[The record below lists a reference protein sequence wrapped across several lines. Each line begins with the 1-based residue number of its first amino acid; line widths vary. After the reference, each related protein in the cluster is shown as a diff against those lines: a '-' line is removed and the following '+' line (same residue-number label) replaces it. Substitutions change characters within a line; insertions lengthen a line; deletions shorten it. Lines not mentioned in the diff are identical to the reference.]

1 MPDALGGNRTGRS
14 APSRSDPAS
23 LTEQPA
29 HFGSEPV
36 ENRDI
41 YDSP

>member
-1 MPDALGGNRTGRS
+1 MPEALGGNRTGRS

-23 LTEQPA
+23 LTA

-36 ENRDI
+36 ENGDI